1 MADSLTTRPLSD
13 EELDELKIRC
23 LTLPLHGMRL
33 IIPNT
38 VIAEV
43 LDYRAPEQAANLPE
57 WMLGILSWRG
67 RGVPVIAFEK
77 LLGKEQG
84 MRTEETRLVVCNTI
98 NGNTRIPF
106 IALQVEGI
114 PHLIQ
119 VDNNML
125 AHDNDIEHNEPAVLA
140 YLRLQGESVIL
151 PNIDVMEKMLEHLG
165 ITSG

>member
-1 MADSLTTRPLSD
+1 
-13 EELDELKIRC
+13 
-23 LTLPLHGMRL
+23 
-33 IIPNT
+33 
-38 VIAEV
+38 
-43 LDYRAPEQAANLPE
+43 
-57 WMLGILSWRG
+57 
-67 RGVPVIAFEK
+67 
-77 LLGKEQG
+77 

-98 NGNTRIPF
+98 NGNARIPF

-125 AHDNDIEHNEPAVLA
+125 AHDNDVEHNEPAVLA